1 MRKGSVYKVMLGVV
15 LFLSVIIINIS
26 NAIGATF
33 TVTNTTEFQDALD
46 IAHNNNEDDIIYVSP
61 GTYIVS
67 STLSYQTDTGD
78 NGHSLII
85 KAQDMNNKPVL
96 NGNLTQIMNINTD
109 TSNNGGDMGGDIT
122 ICGIVF
128 KNGSN
133 SFGGGIYIHTT
144 SASINVCKNVFDNN
158 SASNGGGIYV
168 KTDSGNVTV
177 TDNIFSKNSG
187 SISGGGICVQV
198 NSSTVNFE
206 NNTFNENGDFLGGG
220 IYMEARTGK
229 ITLINNTFFN
239 NSGGVGAGACIGSTA
254 GTIILINNI
263 FAKNVASF
271 DWDSYGGG
279 VHAETGSGKII
290 FTNNIFNNNSANY
303 GGGINIMLSDDQ
315 AKANIYNNIFWN
327 NAADSGEDIY
337 IMSDKNGND
346 IGSIINLYN
355 NNLSGNAD
363 FETGQ
368 SEDLFITETDNYSHG
383 GNIQENPL
391 FVDAENGDFHLQST
405 SPCIDTG
412 TNDAP
417 HLPETD
423 KDGKPRIIDGNGDD
437 IATVDMGP
445 YEFGDI
451 CEGDFDYDG
460 DVDGSDLATFAADF
474 GRTDCSGDCEGDFDN
489 DGDVDGSDLAVFAA
503 DFGRTDCPCWKKV
516 R

>member
-15 LFLSVIIINIS
+15 LFFSVIIINIS

-33 TVTNTTEFQDALD
+33 TVTNITEFQDALD

-61 GTYIVS
+61 GIYTVS

-96 NGNLTQIMNINTD
+96 DGNLTQIMNINTD
-109 TSNNGGDMGGDIT
+109 TSNNGGDIGGDIT

-128 KNGSN
+128 KNGSS
-133 SFGGGIYIHTT
+133 SFGGGIYIHTN
-144 SASINVCKNVFDNN
+144 SASINVCKNVFGNN

-168 KTDSGNVTV
+168 KTESGNVTV
-177 TDNIFSKNSG
+177 TDNIFSENSG

-206 NNTFNENGDFLGGG
+206 NNTFNGNGDFLGGG

-229 ITLINNTFFN
+229 ITLINNTFSN

-254 GTIILINNI
+254 GTTILINNI
-263 FAKNVASF
+263 FTKNVASF
-271 DWDSYGGG
+271 EWDSYGGG

-290 FTNNIFNNNSANY
+290 FTNNIFNNNSANN

-337 IMSDKNGND
+337 INSDKNRNG

-355 NNLSGNAD
+355 NNLSGNANFD
-363 FETGQ
+363 TGQ
-368 SEDLFITETDNYSHG
+368 SEDLFITETDNYSHD
-383 GNIQENPL
+383 GNIQQDPL
-391 FVDAENGDFHLQST
+391 FVDAENGDLHLEST
-405 SPCIDTG
+405 SPCIDAG

-417 HLPETD
+417 YLPDKD

-437 IATVDMGP
+437 ITIVDMGA
-445 YEFGDI
+445 YEFGNI
-451 CEGDFDYDG
+451 CEGDFDHDG
-460 DVDGSDLATFAADF
+460 DVDGSDLAIFADAYANEELLADLN
-474 GRTDCSGDCEGDFDN
+474 GDEEVN
-489 DGDVDGSDLAVFAA
+489 VEDLAVFAE
-503 DFGRTDCPCWKKV
+503 DFGRTNCPLAGSS
-516 R
+516 